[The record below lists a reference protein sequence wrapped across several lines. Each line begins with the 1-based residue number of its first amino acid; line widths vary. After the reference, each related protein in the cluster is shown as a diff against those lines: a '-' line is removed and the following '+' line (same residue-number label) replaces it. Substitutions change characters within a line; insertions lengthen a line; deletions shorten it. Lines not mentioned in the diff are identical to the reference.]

1 MAGEREGWLAMLAD
15 HQAALRMIR
24 ERLEGEMVGAMP
36 SEERFLAPGWPLKEA
51 EAVIVAI
58 DRLAGR
64 G

>member
-1 MAGEREGWLAMLAD
+1 MSWRQMLAD

-36 SEERFLAPGWPLKEA
+36 SEERFLAPGWPVKEA
-51 EAVIVAI
+51 EAAIAAI
-58 DRLAGR
+58 DRLAAR